1 MIVRKIKSDVLGRMN
16 GKNLVKQMK
25 IDIKSGLTPAFVAV
39 TLGTTG
45 LCAFDDLYC
54 ITEHVRKLEIDTG
67 VKIWIHVDAAYG
79 GPAFWLKEKRHLM
92 KGVEKVDSFNANMS
106 KVGLG
111 GEDSSPMWVRN
122 RYDLIHSFAESPDYL
137 ENHENEFQE
146 QGEISSKIL
155 KYASPYLKELAF

>member
-1 MIVRKIKSDVLGRMN
+1 
-16 GKNLVKQMK
+16 
-25 IDIKSGLTPAFVAV
+25 
-39 TLGTTG
+39 
-45 LCAFDDLYC
+45 
-54 ITEHVRKLEIDTG
+54 
-67 VKIWIHVDAAYG
+67 
-79 GPAFWLKEKRHLM
+79 
-92 KGVEKVDSFNANMS
+92 MS

-122 RYDLIHSFAESPDYL
+122 RYDLIHSSAESPDYL

>member
-1 MIVRKIKSDVLGRMN
+1 MIVRKIKSDALGRMN

-92 KGVEKVDSFNANMS
+92 KGVKSRFIQCKYVKSWTGRGRFISNVGS
-106 KVGLG
+106 KQ
-111 GEDSSPMWVRN
+111 
-122 RYDLIHSFAESPDYL
+122 I
-137 ENHENEFQE
+137 
-146 QGEISSKIL
+146 
-155 KYASPYLKELAF
+155 